1 MESLNQAEAIRRA
14 TAIASGVTETLRKL
28 GGLLWGY
35 LALSLDDD
43 RIAPKKNICVSIE
56 GSDACVTYGSRFLSR
71 ITVRGAKRHSFSG
84 HDYVQPQDLASS
96 AALTASDL
104 AAAKAGIT
112 LSIPKAWAIIRTVE
126 LPSAVK
132 ENLPEVISYELDRL
146 TPFSAEDAYYDFQ
159 VLEETEGKIVIV
171 IAAARSEIITPYLE
185 AFREKGFS
193 VDAITVS
200 LSGIGS
206 LIHLREKGDFVFV
219 DVRQDVYEG
228 ALCHNGI
235 VREVFTG
242 NCSAVEEKDKAEKI
256 MDSIGSVRSRG
267 KQGKEPRI
275 VLLLNDQS
283 PTLKELLK
291 VRAPGPVT
299 VLNETDIGL
308 KLPVPGQDLS
318 YASVG
323 GVVESL
329 TPGHAG
335 LNLLDK
341 GRHEKTK
348 SPMGLTA
355 VLVMLLIVLWVL
367 QIVTPFRT
375 EGKRL
380 AEIDRQISLKKD
392 EVRKVEALKKEID
405 ALNKDIETIIGFKE
419 DKPLVLNVIRE
430 LTSVLPKTT
439 WLTRVRV
446 TETTVEIEGYA
457 SSATELLPK
466 LEASKLFRKSEF
478 ASPTF
483 RDARMNAD
491 RFVIKMEI
499 RGVKKTAAEPPKT
512 AEGAAKTGEGAKT
525 PEKAKDGKK

>member
-1 MESLNQAEAIRRA
+1 MESMSEADAIRKA
-14 TAIASGVTETLRKL
+14 TAIASGVTENLRKL
-28 GGLLWGY
+28 GGVLWEY

-43 RIAPKKNICVSIE
+43 RIAPKKSICVSLE
-56 GSDACVTYGSRFLSR
+56 GADACVTYGSRFLSR
-71 ITVRGAKRHSFSG
+71 ITIRGAKRHSFSG

-104 AAAKAGIT
+104 FATKAGIT
-112 LSIPKAWAIIRTVE
+112 LSIPKAWAIIRTIE
-126 LPSAVK
+126 LPSTVK
-132 ENLPEVISYELDRL
+132 ENLPEVISYEMDRL

-159 VLEETEGKIVIV
+159 VLGEAEGKIVIL

-185 AFREKGFS
+185 AFGEKGLS

-206 LIHLREKGDFVFV
+206 LIHHREKGDFVFV

-228 ALCHNGI
+228 ALYRNGI
-235 VREVFTG
+235 IQETFTG
-242 NCSAVEEKDKAEKI
+242 NYAAAGEKEKAEKI
-256 MDSIGSVRSRG
+256 MADLDVVRSRG

-275 VLLLNDQS
+275 VLLLTDQS

-291 VRAPGPVT
+291 ARAQVPLT
-299 VLNETDIGL
+299 VLNETDTGL
-308 KLPVPGQDLS
+308 KLPGPRQDFS
-318 YASVG
+318 YASLG
-323 GVVESL
+323 GVVEAL
-329 TPGHAG
+329 TPGRTG

-341 GRHEKTK
+341 GRHEKK
-348 SPMGLTA
+348 KPPLGLTA
-355 VLVMLLIVLWVL
+355 VLVTLLIFLWIL

-375 EGKRL
+375 EEKRL

-392 EVRKVEALKKEID
+392 EVKKVEALKKEID

-419 DKPLVLNVIRE
+419 DRPMVLNVIRE

-446 TETTVEIEGYA
+446 TETTAEIEGYA

-499 RGVKKTAAEPPKT
+499 KGFKKPSTEPLK
-512 AEGAAKTGEGAKT
+512 AGEGAAKAGEVPKPA
-525 PEKAKDGKK
+525 EKAKDGKK